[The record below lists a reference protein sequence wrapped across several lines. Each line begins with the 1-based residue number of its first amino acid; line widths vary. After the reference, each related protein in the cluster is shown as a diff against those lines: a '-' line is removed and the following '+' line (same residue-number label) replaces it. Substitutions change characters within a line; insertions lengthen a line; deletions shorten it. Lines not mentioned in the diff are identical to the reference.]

1 MTTAHRLGIT
11 RIDGWGGY
19 QGAGKTILYSVINRK
34 NTSLLKKTVL
44 EKDPSAFV
52 AIMTAEDV
60 TGVEVGNQPHW

>member
-1 MTTAHRLGIT
+1 VRK
-11 RIDGWGGY
+11 
-19 QGAGKTILYSVINRK
+19 QGLQQPQFHARVYSVINRK
-34 NTSLLKKTVL
+34 HMSRLKRVVQ